1 MSVSRLGLVGPVL
14 PFRGGIAQHTT
25 RLHRTL
31 RGRLSLTTL
40 SFSRQYPAWLYPGE
54 SDRDP
59 EHAGHAEPGVD
70 YVLDPL
76 KPATWRD
83 AVRRLVHA
91 GVEGVIVTW
100 WTVFFAPC
108 FACLKRALMSRDIPV
123 VFLCHNVVDH
133 DAATYKRLISG
144 MVLAGANGYAV
155 HSRGE
160 AERLARLVPGP
171 DVAVHRHPLYDQYP
185 EATGILPRRAE
196 IELLFFGFVRPYKG
210 VDVLLEA
217 IAAVRREDVR
227 LSIVGEFWQKE
238 DATRARIT
246 ALGLGARVDLVPRF
260 VGEQEAAEYFARA
273 DLVVLPYRHAT
284 GSGIVAMAYHY
295 GKPVLATRVGGL
307 PESVTHSRTGYLV
320 ESGSAA
326 ALAKAIDAVT
336 RDELSAMKPHIEAF
350 KSEMTWEGLA
360 DGLVGLFD
368 GTLSAPEGTAPQ
380 GEA

>member
-1 MSVSRLGLVGPVL
+1 MRVSRLGLIGPVL

-59 EHAGHAEPGVD
+59 EHEGHVEPGVD

-76 KPATWRD
+76 KPTTWRD
-83 AVRRLVHA
+83 AVRRLTDA

-108 FACLKRALMSRDIPV
+108 FAYLKRALMSGHTPV
-123 VFLCHNVVDH
+123 AFLCHNVVDH
-133 DAATYKRLISG
+133 DAAAYKRLISG
-144 MVLAGANGYAV
+144 RVLAGAHGYAV

-160 AERLARLVPGP
+160 VERLARLVPDP
-171 DVAVHRHPLYDQYP
+171 EVVVHRHPLYDQYP
-185 EATGILPRRAE
+185 EATGALPRRAGL
-196 IELLFFGFVRPYKG
+196 ELLFFGFVRPYKG

-217 IAAVRREDVR
+217 MAAVRRQDVR
-227 LSIVGEFWQKE
+227 LSIVGEFWEKE
-238 DATRARIT
+238 DTTQARIA
-246 ALGLGARVDLVPRF
+246 ALGLGARVDRVPRF

-295 GKPVLATRVGGL
+295 GTPVLATRVGGL
-307 PESVTHSRTGYLV
+307 PESVIPARTGYLV
-320 ESGSAA
+320 DPGSAA
-326 ALAKAIDAVT
+326 ALARAIDDVT
-336 RDELSAMKPHIEAF
+336 HDELSAMKPHIEAF

-360 DGLVGLFD
+360 DSLVGLFEAPA
-368 GTLSAPEGTAPQ
+368 SAPAGAARRR
-380 GEA
+380 EA